1 MQGKLPYLEPGDDK
15 SMPGGA
21 VKCFNPWWTTDSE
34 GTYRE
39 RVRRSGTKAGG
50 AKRIRYPC
58 SPSSKRCPLCVVYP
72 TRVCSAVAK
81 ALNGP
86 PG

>member
-1 MQGKLPYLEPGDDK
+1 MQKKPVNLGPGDDK
-15 SMPGGA
+15 SMPRGA
-21 VKCFNPWWTTDSE
+21 VKCFNPRWTTDSE

-39 RVRRSGTKAGG
+39 RVRRSGTKARG

-58 SPSSKRCPLCVVYP
+58 SPGSKRCPLYVAHP
-72 TRVCSAVAK
+72 TRVCSVVAK